1 MLARPLCGC
10 LGTVSFA
17 VVGELSPNTGRA
29 STDSE
34 MPGFHHVDGRGLQLA
49 VAGCEGGQSGSI
61 G

>member
-10 LGTVSFA
+10 LGTANVA

-34 MPGFHHVDGRGLQLA
+34 MPGFHHTDGRGLQLA
-49 VAGCEGGQSGSI
+49 IAHCKGE
-61 G
+61 